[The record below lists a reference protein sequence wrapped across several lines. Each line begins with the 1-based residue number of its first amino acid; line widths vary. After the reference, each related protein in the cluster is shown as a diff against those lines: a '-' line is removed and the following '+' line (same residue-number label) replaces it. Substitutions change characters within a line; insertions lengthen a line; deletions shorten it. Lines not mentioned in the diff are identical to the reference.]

1 MQNLTKELKQ
11 PPTVILQQAIFYNIF
26 ILCLWLRIIRISDQ
40 GVSFMNFPSQMFFNY
55 INHGY
60 RGAILK
66 KNYLWL
72 LPFYIAVATY
82 FYYEKLRRTMRTA
95 IVSYQ
100 LKLIRAYSRTWGH
113 GCDFFEKGQRKV
125 KIREKREKLVTLY
138 KTYTCPGDIKI
149 LGLCLVG
156 PVLPHREKMSFYP
169 WLVSLLVMVPR

>member
-1 MQNLTKELKQ
+1 
-11 PPTVILQQAIFYNIF
+11 
-26 ILCLWLRIIRISDQ
+26 
-40 GVSFMNFPSQMFFNY
+40 MFFNY

-72 LPFYIAVATY
+72 HLFCIAVTTY
-82 FYYEKLRRTMRTA
+82 FYYEKVRGTMRAA

-113 GCDFFEKGQRKV
+113 GCDFSKKGQHKV
-125 KIREKREKLVTLY
+125 KIREKRQKLVTLH
-138 KTYTCPGDIKI
+138 KTDICLRDIKI

-156 PVLPHREKMSFYP
+156 PTLPHREKMSVYP
-169 WLVSLLVMVPR
+169 WLATLLVMAPR